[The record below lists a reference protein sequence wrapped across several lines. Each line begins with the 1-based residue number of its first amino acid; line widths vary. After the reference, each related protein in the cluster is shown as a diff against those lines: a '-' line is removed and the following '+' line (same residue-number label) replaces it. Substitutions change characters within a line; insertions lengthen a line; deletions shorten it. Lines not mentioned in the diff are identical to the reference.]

1 MCRVPNA
8 QNSHHAK
15 GMAVQGWEAALLIL
29 RFQGGNNLRCR
40 GRECG
45 CESRRSLTEGN
56 VGIVAL
62 ILIKLFIYELSLK
75 NKPDI

>member
-15 GMAVQGWEAALLIL
+15 GMAVQWWETALLFL
-29 RFQGGNNLRCR
+29 RFQYGNSLRCR

-45 CESRRSLTEGN
+45 CESRMSLAEGM
-56 VGIVAL
+56 VGVVV
-62 ILIKLFIYELSLK
+62 LIKLFIYNAKS
-75 NKPDI
+75 